1 MARHWKGQKRD
12 QNREIDLAQQIED
25 SFRQVDDWLV
35 ASHTSP
41 SMAVHGKEILV
52 HLAAAV
58 EELPEKLRKVVVMYH
73 LQGMTLV
80 QIANEVGCDETT
92 AGRRL
97 FRGVK
102 KLGSIM
108 NDQNGN

>member
-1 MARHWKGQKRD
+1 
-12 QNREIDLAQQIED
+12 
-25 SFRQVDDWLV
+25 
-35 ASHTSP
+35 
-41 SMAVHGKEILV
+41 
-52 HLAAAV
+52 
-58 EELPEKLRKVVVMYH
+58 MYH